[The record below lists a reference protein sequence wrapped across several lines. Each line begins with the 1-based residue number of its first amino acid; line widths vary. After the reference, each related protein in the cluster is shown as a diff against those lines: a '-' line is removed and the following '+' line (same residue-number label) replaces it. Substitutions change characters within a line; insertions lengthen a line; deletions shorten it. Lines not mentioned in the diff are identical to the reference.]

1 MTDARGR
8 HSPRVSCQ
16 CEPVRRGRG
25 KGSRTAA
32 GGAGRRDPAGLFPR
46 RRGVYQDVLDHWNQP
61 VPGRNISQGMAALEV
76 MRKERPA
83 EYVKVVCSL
92 LPKELLLSDSTVAD
106 LNDEQIDTL
115 LLTLRKQVLEH
126 ATEPELN

>member
-1 MTDARGR
+1 
-8 HSPRVSCQ
+8 
-16 CEPVRRGRG
+16 
-25 KGSRTAA
+25 
-32 GGAGRRDPAGLFPR
+32 
-46 RRGVYQDVLDHWNQP
+46 
-61 VPGRNISQGMAALEV
+61 